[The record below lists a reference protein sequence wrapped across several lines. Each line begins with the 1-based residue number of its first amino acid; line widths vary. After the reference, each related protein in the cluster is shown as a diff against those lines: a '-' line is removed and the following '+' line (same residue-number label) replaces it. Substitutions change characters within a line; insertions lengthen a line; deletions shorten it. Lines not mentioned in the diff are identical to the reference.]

1 MLTFLIYM
9 IINLI
14 ISLFILLKNDE
25 IKKLE
30 NIIICKDREIND
42 LKIIIINKNK
52 KIYELEKN

>member
-1 MLTFLIYM
+1 MLTIFIYM

-14 ISLFILLKNDE
+14 ISLFILSLDE
-25 IKKLE
+25 DIKKLK

-42 LKIIIINKNK
+42 LKMIIINKNK

>member
-1 MLTFLIYM
+1 MLTIFIYM

-14 ISLFILLKNDE
+14 ISLFILSLDE
-25 IKKLE
+25 DIKKLK

-42 LKIIIINKNK
+42 LKMIIINK

>member
-14 ISLFILLKNDE
+14 ISLFILLQDDE
-25 IKKLE
+25 IKKLK
-30 NIIICKDREIND
+30 NIIIRKDREIND